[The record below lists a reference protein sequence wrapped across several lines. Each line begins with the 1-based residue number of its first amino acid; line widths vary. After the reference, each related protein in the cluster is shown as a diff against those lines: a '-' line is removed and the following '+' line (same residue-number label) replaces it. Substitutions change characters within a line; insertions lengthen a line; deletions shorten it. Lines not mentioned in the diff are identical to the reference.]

1 MLGAPPF
8 LVNIFPSV
16 MLAGSRSSQ
25 NVSEKEILQRLLLAT
40 AEGFHNLAAV
50 PVCFVRN
57 VSFAIPQDQPHNQVQ
72 CTSKCVL
79 NTHTFYRIPLRPV
92 AGSTLFSTCSYTFH
106 WMTLLRSHYSDFI
119 SGEAEWK
126 SCGIF
131 DYCGLEKR

>member
-72 CTSKCVL
+72 CTSKCTL

-92 AGSTLFSTCSYTFH
+92 AGSTLFSTFSYTFH
-106 WMTLLRSHYSDFI
+106 WHDPTAISLFRFNFGGGRMEVLRHFRLL
-119 SGEAEWK
+119 WT
-126 SCGIF
+126 
-131 DYCGLEKR
+131 EKR